1 MANVS
6 VWVRE
11 SYCIYCKPLFSCKMP
26 SCLFQVLLPV
36 YVLASLHW
44 AWMSEP
50 ACYGTMTSF
59 CTAYCCQ
66 FVPCDA
72 VVFAGGAKLGPK
84 EQAYVAAV
92 RKLNEAA
99 AAKRPL
105 DPISAF
111 GAACEQYEDKTPN
124 TLMSTCWKLLGD
136 ILAQVQAKQLSPKD
150 NTRFTECMVQV
161 SSRVSGFY

>member
-1 MANVS
+1 M
-6 VWVRE
+6 
-11 SYCIYCKPLFSCKMP
+11 
-26 SCLFQVLLPV
+26 
-36 YVLASLHW
+36 
-44 AWMSEP
+44 
-50 ACYGTMTSF
+50 
-59 CTAYCCQ
+59 
-66 FVPCDA
+66 
-72 VVFAGGAKLGPK
+72 FAGGAKLGPK

-99 AAKRPL
+99 AAKRPM

-161 SSRVSGFY
+161 SSRVLGFY